1 MINRMGFTGRA
12 ALLSSAG
19 LFAIG
24 IGAPAFADTAQ
35 PQPKPQGVTE
45 AQAQAQQSPT
55 QNDQS
60 VNDQNS
66 QEIVVTAQKRAQLL
80 LDVPSSVTVVGG
92 DTLDRQQAK
101 SFQDYLSLVP
111 GFSINGSTAGVT
123 RITLRGANT
132 GGVASTVAIFMDDVP
147 FGSSTGLANGSI
159 LSGDFDPFDINRLEV
174 LRGPQGTL
182 YGASSFGGVI
192 RYITN
197 APKLNKFELR
207 GQAGIEST
215 AHGGL
220 GYNAAAVFN
229 APLGNKAAI
238 RVDGFYRKDHGYIDS
253 IGNNPILSIL
263 TGEEIGSTLV
273 AKDINDRK
281 SFGGR
286 ASLLF
291 DPTDNLSIRLT
302 AFAQNLNSGASNTF
316 EIDPDTLKSLY
327 GGFVQSRYQ
336 PEPTHIKYRAY
347 YGNADWDLGFANF
360 SSITS
365 YSTFNENLETDASFT
380 NVGGGLTFAQL
391 INALANLGPAAPGVL
406 GLPAITDTPITRP
419 LGVELFQTT
428 GTNKFT
434 QEFRLASPN
443 NDTLEW
449 LIGAFYTHEKS
460 KIDPQNYFATEFGTD
475 TIAPDVA
482 QIANIFLHS
491 KYTEYAAFGNATWH
505 MSPRADLTVGGRWA
519 HNKQRADLL
528 IDSDLL
534 GSAEGDNLHSSEG
547 VFTFSVAP
555 RYELSKHASI
565 YARVAN
571 GYRPGGPNVI
581 PAGSPPGTPATY
593 GADRLT
599 NYEVGIKAEAP
610 DARLWSI
617 ELAAYHIDWKN
628 IQLFEIVNNTGINA
642 NGGKARVNG
651 LEFSGALRPAPGLTL
666 STNGAYTNAKLKDDT
681 PEVTGGF
688 AGDPLPFV
696 PKWSGAVHA
705 DYEFPLS
712 PTLGGFVGASVD
724 YIGKRTGP
732 FNDRHP
738 DGSLVRVPA
747 YTEVDLRGGVNF
759 GDFTVEAF
767 AHNLFDKRGLVDVG
781 GFDGF
786 TFPAGAAGASAIRPR
801 TIGLTL
807 TANLRP

>member
-1 MINRMGFTGRA
+1 MINSMGFTGRA

-19 LFAIG
+19 LFALG
-24 IGAPAFADTAQ
+24 MAAPALADTAQ

-66 QEIVVTAQKRAQLL
+66 QEIVVTAQKRAQVL
-80 LDVPSSVTVVGG
+80 LDVPASVTVVGG

-111 GFSINGSTAGVT
+111 GLSVNSSSEGVS
-123 RITLRGANT
+123 RVTLRGANT

-147 FGSSTGLANGSI
+147 FGSSTGLANGAI
-159 LSGDFDPFDINRLEV
+159 LSGDFDPFDINRIEV

-182 YGASSFGGVI
+182 YGASSFGGVL

-197 APKLNKFELR
+197 APKLNKFEVR
-207 GQAGIEST
+207 GQAGIEDT

-229 APLGNKAAI
+229 APLGDKAAI
-238 RVDGFYRKDHGYIDS
+238 RIDGFYRKDHGYVSS
-253 IGNNPILSIL
+253 IGNNPLFGPG
-263 TGEEIGSTLV
+263 TETLV
-273 AKDINDRK
+273 AKDFNFRK

-291 DPTDNLSIRLT
+291 DPTSDLSIRLT
-302 AFAQNLNSGASNTF
+302 AFAQNLNTGGNNSF
-316 EIDPDTLKSLY
+316 DIDPDTLKSLY

-336 PEPTHIKYRAY
+336 PEPTHIKYRVY
-347 YGNADWDLGFANF
+347 SGSADWDLGFANF

-365 YSTFNENLETDASFT
+365 YSTFKEKFEIDDTFAL
-380 NVGGGLTFAQL
+380 GGL
-391 INALANLGPAAPGVL
+391 INTLANLGLITTTGDPVL
-406 GLPAITDTPITRP
+406 RP
-419 LGVELFQTT
+419 LGLQGFQTT
-428 GTNKFT
+428 ATNKFT
-434 QEFRLASPN
+434 QEVRLASPN

-449 LIGAFYTHEKS
+449 LVGAFYTHEKS
-460 KIDPQNYFATEFGTD
+460 GIDPQNLFATEFGTD
-475 TIAPDVA
+475 TIAPDIIP
-482 QIANIFLHS
+482 IALVLLDS
-491 KYTEYAAFGNATWH
+491 KYDEYAAFANGTWH
-505 MSPRADLTVGGRWA
+505 ITPRADLTLGGRWA
-519 HNKQRADLL
+519 HNKQSAHEVITSGVIGNQLAD
-528 IDSDLL
+528 
-534 GSAEGDNLHSSEG
+534 DNSSES
-547 VFTFSVAP
+547 VFTYSIAP

-565 YARVAN
+565 YARVAT
-571 GYRPGGPNVI
+571 GFRPGGPNVVPTQI
-581 PAGSPPGTPATY
+581 PPPNPPTPTSY
-593 GADRLT
+593 KADRLT

-617 ELAAYHIDWKN
+617 ELAAYHISWKD
-628 IQLFEIVNNTGINA
+628 IQLFEVVNQIGINI

-651 LEFSGALRPAPGLTL
+651 LEFAGALRPVPGLTL
-666 STNGAYTNAKLKDDT
+666 STNGAYTSAKLLDDT
-681 PEVTGGF
+681 TTDAGGL

-696 PKWSGAVHA
+696 PKWSGAIHG

-712 PTLGGFVGASVD
+712 PTLDGFVGASLD
-724 YIGKRTGP
+724 YIGARHGAL
-732 FNDRHP
+732 NDRHP
-738 DGSLVRVPA
+738 DGSLARVPG
-747 YTEVDLRGGVNF
+747 YTEVDLRAGVNF
-759 GDFTVEAF
+759 GGFTVEAF
-767 AHNLFDKRGLVDVG
+767 AHNLFDKRGLTDVG
-781 GFDGF
+781 GFNATTTGV
-786 TFPAGAAGASAIRPR
+786 PAGAASAAAIRPR